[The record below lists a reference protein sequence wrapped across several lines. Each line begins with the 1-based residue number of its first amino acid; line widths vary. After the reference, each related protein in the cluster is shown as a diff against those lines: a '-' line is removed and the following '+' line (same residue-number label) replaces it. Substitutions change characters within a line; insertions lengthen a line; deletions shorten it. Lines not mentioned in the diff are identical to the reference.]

1 MHTKFLKFLSLTL
14 LGVSAASIGL
24 VAANKKE
31 AVHADASVGSY
42 STSISSYYSS
52 SSTQYSGAQ
61 LRGQLHDLISS
72 THKTYTTYDDN
83 GKNLYQQN
91 TDQFYDASGN
101 KVSGYLR
108 DFYSGVKWPNAWA
121 ATAGNTS
128 GGYNREHV
136 WCQSL
141 STPSSS
147 STQLW
152 GTTGGGADMHHL
164 RPTEVRIN
172 STRNNNLYGEVS
184 NRDSYKVYSKL
195 GTNTT
200 YALGGYLSNETFE
213 PIDSVKG
220 DVARILFY
228 VYTHYNSYS
237 VSAAFGSYASTNGS
251 GSSAFFGTSEL
262 PITNVVK
269 ASSASAAWSMLLS
282 WNESDPVD
290 AMEAKRNEQCAVYQG
305 NRNPFIDYP
314 DLAKCCWGSSKWNW
328 ATRSIY
334 GSSSGSTTTDSV
346 SLNKSTLSLVAG
358 NSATLTATASGTV
371 TWSTSNSSVATVSSG
386 TVTAK
391 SAGTA
396 TITAKCGTA
405 SATCVVTVTAASSGS
420 TEPTSGS
427 TYAVAF
433 STGSD
438 GTSALT
444 TSNLLTSAVSSNT
457 LISSISS
464 VSKVYK
470 GKSGLKLGTSSA
482 AGSFT
487 AVPVANAK
495 SNVTAIK
502 ITSAKYGSDSGTL
515 TLKVNGSNVK
525 TGITVGSDY
534 TYTFSSASS
543 VSSFAIATSAKRAYV
558 GSVTFTVG
566 SSSGSSTTTDSVT
579 LSKSTLALTVGNS
592 STLTATASGT
602 VTWSTSNSSVAT
614 VSSGKVTAVA
624 AGTATITAKCGTAS
638 AKCTVTVTAAT
649 SSDSVTLNNSTLSLV
664 VGNSSTLTATASG
677 TVTWSTSNSSVA
689 TVSSG
694 KVTAVSAGT
703 ATITAKC
710 GTATATCVVTVTAAS
725 SGSSTSY
732 HFDNGTAYKMY
743 FTKSSKNYYF
753 TGSMY
758 YSYYGK
764 TSTTKSSGVDVYF
777 EANGSGQNIYFLKNG
792 VKQYL
797 YVYVSGSYPYFGVTT
812 TAPSTAWVYNS
823 SYSCMTFTISSTE
836 YTFGA
841 YSTYFDAYKVT
852 GTSYRMNFVA

>member
-1 MHTKFLKFLSLTL
+1 MKVQALLGKMHTKFLKFLSLTL

-24 VAANKKE
+24 VAMNKKE
-31 AVHADASVGSY
+31 AVNADASVGNY

-147 STQLW
+147 SSQLW

-172 STRNNNLYGEVS
+172 STRNNNLYGEVGS
-184 NRDSYKVYSKL
+184 SRDSYKVYSKL

-200 YALGGYLSNETFE
+200 YALGGYLKDETFE

-290 AMEAKRNEQCAVYQG
+290 SMEAKRNEQCAIYQG

-346 SLNKSTLSLVAG
+346 SLNKSTLSLTVG
-358 NSATLTATASGTV
+358 NSSTLTATASGTV

-386 TVTAK
+386 KVTAV

-396 TITAKCGTA
+396 TITAKCGAA
-405 SATCVVTVTAASSGS
+405 SATCVVTVTAASSGT

-427 TYAVAF
+427 TYAIAF
-433 STGSD
+433 STNSSD
-438 GTSALT
+438 GTSVLT
-444 TSNLLTSAVSSNT
+444 TSNLLSSTASSNA

-464 VSKVYK
+464 VSRAYK
-470 GKSGLKLGTSSA
+470 GKSGLKLGTSSY

-487 AVPVANAK
+487 AVPVSNAK

-502 ITSAKYGSDSGTL
+502 ITSTKYGSDSNTL
-515 TLKVNGSNVK
+515 TLSVNGSSVK
-525 TGITVGSDY
+525 TGITIGSDY
-534 TYTFSSASS
+534 TCTFSSATS
-543 VSSFAIATSAKRAYV
+543 VSSFGIATSAKRAYI
-558 GSVTFTVG
+558 GSITFTVG
-566 SSSGSSTTTDSVT
+566 SSSSSGSGSSTTTDSVS

-624 AGTATITAKCGTAS
+624 AGTATITAKCGTA
-638 AKCTVTVTAAT
+638 
-649 SSDSVTLNNSTLSLV
+649 
-664 VGNSSTLTATASG
+664 
-677 TVTWSTSNSSVA
+677 
-689 TVSSG
+689 
-694 KVTAVSAGT
+694 
-703 ATITAKC
+703 
-710 GTATATCVVTVTAAS
+710 TATCTVTVTAAS
-725 SGSSTSY
+725 SGSGSSSSTSY
-732 HFDNGTAYKMY
+732 HFENGTAYKMY
-743 FTKSSKNYYF
+743 YTRSSKNYYF
-753 TGSMY
+753 TGTMY
-758 YSYYGK
+758 NSYYGK
-764 TSTTKSSGVDVYF
+764 TTTTKSSGVSMYF
-777 EANGSGQNIYFLKNG
+777 EANGSGQNIYFLKNN
-792 VKQYL
+792 VKQYI
-797 YVYVSGSYPYFGVTT
+797 YIYVSGSYPYFGVTT
-812 TAPSTAWVYNS
+812 STPSNAWVYDS
-823 SYSCMTFTISSTE
+823 TYGCMTMTVSGTKYTLGRYSS
-836 YTFGA
+836 
-841 YSTYFDAYKVT
+841 YFDAYTVS

>member
-1 MHTKFLKFLSLTL
+1 MHTKFFKFLGATF
-14 LGVSAASIGL
+14 LGLGAASICFT
-24 VAANKKE
+24 
-31 AVHADASVGSY
+31 AVMHSRKDKVEIADASVGSY

-52 SSTQYSGAQ
+52 SSTQYNGTQ
-61 LRGQLHDLISS
+61 LLGQLHDLISS

-91 TDQFYDASGN
+91 TDQWYDASGN

-141 STPSSS
+141 STPSGS

-172 STRNNNLYGEVS
+172 STRNNNLYGTVS

-200 YALGGYLSNETFE
+200 YALGGYYNNGVFE

-220 DVARILFY
+220 DAARILFY

-251 GSSAFFGTSEL
+251 GDSSYFGTSEL
-262 PITNVVK
+262 PITNVVS
-269 ASSASAAWSMLLS
+269 ASSKAAAWNMLLE
-282 WNESDPVD
+282 WNELDPVD
-290 AMEAKRNEQCAVYQG
+290 AMEMKRNEQCATYQG

-328 ATRSIY
+328 ATRSVVGSSSG
-334 GSSSGSTTTDSV
+334 GSSSGSGDSG
-346 SLNKSTLSLVAG
+346 S
-358 NSATLTATASGTV
+358 
-371 TWSTSNSSVATVSSG
+371 
-386 TVTAK
+386 
-391 SAGTA
+391 
-396 TITAKCGTA
+396 
-405 SATCVVTVTAASSGS
+405 SSGS
-420 TEPTSGS
+420 ATSGS
-427 TYAVAF
+427 EYKVVFT
-433 STGSD
+433 TGSESS
-438 GTSALT
+438 TQLT
-444 TSNLLTSAVSSNT
+444 TSSFLSNAVSSNT
-457 LISSISS
+457 LINSVSS
-464 VSKVYK
+464 VSKAYK

-482 AGSFT
+482 VGSFT
-487 AVPVANAK
+487 AVPVTAAK
-495 SNVTAIK
+495 SNVSSIK
-502 ITSAKYGSDSGTL
+502 ITSTKYGSDTGTL
-515 TLKVNGSNVK
+515 TLSVNGSSAK
-525 TGITVGSDY
+525 TGITIGSDY
-534 TYTFSSASS
+534 TYTFSSPSS
-543 VSSFAIATSAKRAYV
+543 VSSFGIATSAKRGYV
-558 GSVTFTVG
+558 GSVTFVTG
-566 SSSGSSTTTDSVT
+566 SSSSSGGSTTTDSVT
-579 LSKSTLALTVGNS
+579 LNKSSLSLVAGNS

-649 SSDSVTLNNSTLSLV
+649 VADSVSLNKSSLALT
-664 VGNSSTLTATASG
+664 VGKTGTLTATASG
-677 TVTWSTSNSSVA
+677 TVTWSSSNTSVA
-689 TVSSG
+689 TVSG
-694 KVTAVSAGT
+694 GTVTAKAAGT

-710 GTATATCVVTVTAAS
+710 GTASATCTVTVTAAS
-725 SGSSTSY
+725 GGSSSSY
-732 HFDNGTAYKMY
+732 QFANGTAYKMY
-743 FTKSSKNYYF
+743 FKKSSKTYYF
-753 TGSMY
+753 TGTMY

-764 TSTTKSSGVDVYF
+764 TTTTKSSGVSVYF
-777 EANGSGQNIYFLKNG
+777 EANGNGQNIYFLSNG

-812 TAPSTAWVYNS
+812 SAPSTPWLYDSTNA
-823 SYSCMTFTISSTE
+823 CMTFTINGTS
-836 YTFGA
+836 YTLGG
-841 YSTYFDAYKVT
+841 YSTYIDAQKTASCTYKV
-852 GTSYRMNFVA
+852 SFVAQHL